1 MISEETLCK
10 ISSELD
16 GLTEE
21 QFVHEVCHMFMV
33 LMVSGGVSDCIYG
46 IPRERI
52 NHPLQCWHY
61 LQRCRRY
68 KNCSLILGDY
78 KQ

>member
-46 IPRERI
+46 IPESGSTI
-52 NHPLQCWHY
+52 HY
-61 LQRCRRY
+61 NAGTIC
-68 KNCSLILGDY
+68 KDAEDI
-78 KQ
+78 KTVH